1 MSIYSIP
8 VAAAATLVLAYV
20 LAKTISKEFPNFGMA
35 GVDVHKLDR
44 PLRAEMG
51 GLSVLIAVPVG
62 ALIMI
67 FLDPATT
74 WLFVAG
80 LATILLV
87 GLVGVVDDM
96 FGIRQRYK
104 PFMVAA
110 ASIPLAYSLMGRTS
124 ITFPEVG
131 TLSFGMWFP
140 IFIIPLAIATSA
152 NFTNMLAGF
161 NGLETGYAVIAIG
174 TLTGLA
180 WVLRSWNAALLGVLF
195 LVGYIGLLKVNWF
208 PAKVFPG
215 DTGTLMSGAAIASLG
230 FMSGLEFAAVVLSM
244 PAAIDFTLKMLSKNP
259 FSSRSIYGD
268 SKVTAEGT
276 LQPPSYASLSHAF
289 MRVSPTTERQ
299 LVVSILA
306 LEALFAAIAIVVTLW
321 IR

>member
-1 MSIYSIP
+1 MSIFSIP
-8 VAAAATLVLAYV
+8 VAAVVTLVLAYALTRV
-20 LAKTISKEFPNFGMA
+20 ISQNFSRFGMA
-35 GVDVHKLDR
+35 GADVHKLDK

-51 GLSVLIAVPVG
+51 GLAVLVAVPIG
-62 ALIMI
+62 AGVML
-67 FLDPATT
+67 FFDPSTT

-80 LATILLV
+80 LVTIA
-87 GLVGVVDDM
+87 LVGVVGVLDDV

-110 ASIPLAYSLMGRTS
+110 ASAPLAYSLLGRSS

-131 TLSFGMWFP
+131 TLHFGIWLP

-161 NGLETGYAVIAIG
+161 NGLEAGYAVIAIG
-174 TLTGLA
+174 TLSGLA
-180 WVLRSWNAALLGVLF
+180 AVLRNWDAALLGLLF
-195 LVGYIGLLKVNWF
+195 LVGYMGFLKLNWF

-230 FMSGLEFAAVVLSM
+230 FISGLEFAAIVLSM
-244 PAAIDFTLKMLSKNP
+244 PAAIDFTLKMLSRNP
-259 FSSRSIYGD
+259 FSARATYGD
-268 SKVTAEGT
+268 SKVTPSGI
-276 LQPPSYASLSHAF
+276 LQPPSYAALSHAF
-289 MRVSPTTERQ
+289 MRISPTTERQ

-306 LEALFAAIAIVVTLW
+306 LEAIFALFAIVVTLW
-321 IR
+321 I